1 MFIGFL
7 VLYFLVTLRDCI
19 KNVTE
24 MILIADSGSTKVDW
38 RAIKQNGEVVS
49 ANTEGLNPVFVSK
62 EFIVNVLKDKLVPV
76 IGEGVKEV
84 CFYGAGVVSPEHIKT
99 ISDAVDEAFGGAVC
113 YAASDLL
120 AAARAL
126 CGHSEGIACIM
137 GTGGNTCFY
146 DGENIVDNVKAGG
159 FILGDEGSGGNLG
172 KRLVSD
178 FIKGLLPKHIEAEFV
193 KRYDLD
199 YMKIVDRV
207 YKQPMPNRF
216 LASFCPFINEF
227 RDDEHIKGIVMDC
240 FRDFFERNISHYNY
254 KQYKVNLVGSVA
266 YYFSDYLTEAA
277 GRFGAEIGKILKS
290 PIDGLVEYHR
300 AIK

>member
-1 MFIGFL
+1 MAL
-7 VLYFLVTLRDCI
+7 
-19 KNVTE
+19 
-24 MILIADSGSTKVDW
+24 
-38 RAIKQNGEVVS
+38 
-49 ANTEGLNPVFVSK
+49 
-62 EFIVNVLKDKLVPV
+62 
-76 IGEGVKEV
+76 
-84 CFYGAGVVSPEHIKT
+84 
-99 ISDAVDEAFGGAVC
+99 GGAVC

-126 CGHSEGIACIM
+126 CGHSQGIACIM

-199 YMKIVDRV
+199 YMKIVERV

-227 RDDEHIKGIVMDC
+227 RDDSHIKGIVMDS

-266 YYFSDYLTEAA
+266 YYFSDYLIEAA

-290 PIDGLVEYHR
+290 PIDGLVEYHK